1 MSEPRTNSKQNDI
14 RFDDYM
20 SEADTSMWLGERDPR
35 LRSTMV
41 SVWVLDRMPAE
52 GDFEAML
59 AHSVEEIPRL
69 RQRVVRDPLEIAP
82 PRWEIDPNFD
92 PSFHLRKL
100 HLGPDGDLRALLD
113 LAEPIAMQAFDKD
126 RPLWEFYLVD
136 GLQDGKAGVI
146 MKLHHAVS
154 DGVGLVNMTKSMV
167 DYTPDAPDGPDAP
180 RAKRRLADLDTPEP
194 ASKTDLVRD
203 GLAHRVRTARENS
216 RRFFSGVADLA
227 GEFASRP
234 TETFERARDMVGS
247 VGRLLEP
254 VTEPASPI
262 MRDRGMALS
271 LGCFMVPLES
281 VKRTGR
287 AMGGSVND
295 VFVTAMAGG
304 LARYHDHFGASVDEL
319 HMMMP
324 INMRSTDESGRKAG
338 NQFAPARFLV
348 PVGTS
353 DPLERMEQLQERIQA
368 QRQEGAL
375 GYLEDI
381 TRVINTLPASMTDA
395 LMAGMTTSIDFVTSN
410 VPGPRRATY
419 TAGAKIEHMF
429 PFGPPAG
436 AAVNITLF
444 SYEGQCHVGVNA
456 DRAAVEDPELLLE
469 CLEKSF
475 GDLLSTYDEE

>member
-1 MSEPRTNSKQNDI
+1 MSDPSRSASTVQ
-14 RFDDYM
+14 FDDYM

-35 LRSTMV
+35 LRSTML

-59 AHSVEEIPRL
+59 AQAVEEIPRL
-69 RQRVVRDPLEIAP
+69 RQRVVRDPLGIAP
-82 PRWEIDPNFD
+82 PRWEIDPHFD

-100 HLGPDGDLRALLD
+100 HLGPGGDLRALLD

-136 GLQDGKAGVI
+136 GLEGGKAGVI

-167 DYTPDAPDGPDAP
+167 DKGPGQPGTP
-180 RAKRRLADLDTPEP
+180 RAARRLTDLETPAP
-194 ASKTDLVRD
+194 ASMTDLVRD
-203 GLAHRVRTARENS
+203 GLAHRMRVARENT
-216 RRFFSGVADLA
+216 RRFLG
-227 GEFASRP
+227 GASALVGDFLSSPR
-234 TETFERARDMVGS
+234 ETVEQARDMVGS

-254 VTEPASPI
+254 ISEPKSPVMTE
-262 MRDRGMALS
+262 RGMALA
-271 LGCFMVPLES
+271 LGCFMVPLAE
-281 VKRTGR
+281 VKQTAR

-295 VFVTAMAGG
+295 VFVTAISGG
-304 LARYHDHFGASVDEL
+304 LRRYHEHFGAEVDEL

-324 INMRSTDESGRKAG
+324 INLRSTDEAGRKAG

-348 PVGTS
+348 PVGIE
-353 DPLERMEQLQERIQA
+353 DPLERMEEIQTRIRA

-381 TRVINTLPASMTDA
+381 TRVLNALPGPLTDA
-395 LMAGMTTSIDFVTSN
+395 VMADMTTSLDFVTSN
-410 VPGPRRATY
+410 VPGPRRATW

-436 AAVNITLF
+436 AAVNVTLF
-444 SYEGQCHVGVNA
+444 SYEGQCHIGVNA
-456 DRAAVEDPELLLE
+456 DRAAVTEPELLRE

-475 GDLLSTYDEE
+475 VELLSTYHVDDAE